1 MSQNNIDY
9 GSFPDDP
16 SADAIR
22 TAFTKVQNNFT
33 QLFAANANSA
43 VTSINRTPG
52 AGITVN
58 NPTGNVIISANIAC
72 VKISTSSLSVGIGG
86 NGGTNATMVT
96 SAQTLVIDID
106 PAQVLSNYF
115 ASPSNGL
122 AVFNGTLSSNSNAQS
137 NITSLGTLLNLGV
150 AGNITTSNLSITG
163 TSNLGNSTTA
173 NYFIGSGNNLSN
185 IQGANVTGA
194 VAYATTANSVAVANV
209 SGIGNIATIN
219 LDGNVSNILYGNGVF
234 ANSPVTYD
242 NTNVATFLAS
252 YGSNTISTTG
262 NVSVGNI
269 IGNGQ
274 ALTSLAGAN
283 VTGTVANATFATS
296 AGSANSVAVANVS
309 GIGNIATVNLDG
321 NLSNILYGNGVF
333 ASAPI
338 TYGNSNVVTFLA
350 AFGSNSISTTGNVSV
365 GNIIGNGQ
373 ALTDI
378 AGNNVS
384 GAVAYAT
391 TANSVAVANV
401 SGIGNIATINFDGN
415 VGNVL
420 RGNGSW
426 GPTVFANG
434 AFTSNASC
442 LLTVPGNMCA
452 ANVIVAD
459 YFLHSVATGI
469 TATGSTQGTAAEITK
484 EINVVSTAAFG
495 TGVVLPT
502 AVEGMVITITNTS
515 ANSLLVYPATGA
527 AINSLVANAAL
538 TQVTNATL
546 QFVAPT
552 TTQWYTT

>member
-22 TAFTKVQNNFT
+22 TAFNKVQNNFN

-52 AGITVN
+52 AGVTVN

-219 LDGNVSNILYGNGVF
+219 LDGNVSNLLTGNG
-234 ANSPVTYD
+234 TY
-242 NTNVATFLAS
+242 VA
-252 YGSNTISTTG
+252 IPI
-262 NVSVGNI
+262 VP
-269 IGNGQ
+269 
-274 ALTSLAGAN
+274 
-283 VTGTVANATFATS
+283 TV
-296 AGSANSVAVANVS
+296 
-309 GIGNIATVNLDG
+309 
-321 NLSNILYGNGVF
+321 
-333 ASAPI
+333 
-338 TYGNSNVVTFLA
+338 
-350 AFGSNSISTTGNVSV
+350 
-365 GNIIGNGQ
+365 
-373 ALTDI
+373 
-378 AGNNVS
+378 
-384 GAVAYAT
+384 
-391 TANSVAVANV
+391 
-401 SGIGNIATINFDGN
+401 GNIATINLDGN
-415 VGNVL
+415 VSNVL
-420 RGNGSW
+420 LGNGSW
-426 GPTVFANG
+426 GVVVTGPIAGGNTEIIFNDEDTANG
-434 AFTSNASC
+434 SANLTFDKTTSV
-442 LLTVPGNMCA
+442 LTVTGNVSVS
-452 ANVIVAD
+452 NVTTTN
-459 YFLHSVATGI
+459 YFLRSVQTGI
-469 TATGSTQGTAAEITK
+469 TASGTVQSNATAITK
-484 EINVVSTAAFG
+484 EINVVSTVASGA
-495 TGVVLPT
+495 GVVLPT
-502 AVEGMVITITNTS
+502 AVAGMVITITNIS
-515 ANSLLVYPATGA
+515 ANSLLVYPATNGI
-527 AINSLVANAAL
+527 INSLSANAAL

-552 TTQWYTT
+552 TTQWYTTSA

>member
-219 LDGNVSNILYGNGVF
+219 LDGNVSN
-234 ANSPVTYD
+234 
-242 NTNVATFLAS
+242 
-252 YGSNTISTTG
+252 
-262 NVSVGNI
+262 
-269 IGNGQ
+269 
-274 ALTSLAGAN
+274 
-283 VTGTVANATFATS
+283 
-296 AGSANSVAVANVS
+296 
-309 GIGNIATVNLDG
+309 
-321 NLSNILYGNGVF
+321 
-333 ASAPI
+333 
-338 TYGNSNVVTFLA
+338 
-350 AFGSNSISTTGNVSV
+350 
-365 GNIIGNGQ
+365 
-373 ALTDI
+373 
-378 AGNNVS
+378 
-384 GAVAYAT
+384 
-391 TANSVAVANV
+391 
-401 SGIGNIATINFDGN
+401 
-415 VGNVL
+415 VL

-426 GPTVFANG
+426 GVYTTGPIAGSNTQVIFNDAGSANG
-434 AFTSNASC
+434 SANLTFDKTTSV
-442 LLTVPGNMCA
+442 LTVTGNVNA
-452 ANVIVAD
+452 ANVTTTS
-459 YFLHSVATGI
+459 YFLRSVETGI
-469 TATGSTQGTAAEITK
+469 TASGTVQSTATAITK
-484 EINVVSTAAFG
+484 EINVVSTVASGA
-495 TGVVLPT
+495 GVVLPT
-502 AVEGMVITITNTS
+502 AVAGMVITITNTS
-515 ANSLLVYPATGA
+515 ANSLLVYPAANGI
-527 AINSLVANAAL
+527 INSLSANAAL

-552 TTQWYTT
+552 TTQWYTTSA

>member
-185 IQGANVTGA
+185 IQGANVTGTVANATYATSAGSANA
-194 VAYATTANSVAVANV
+194 VALANV
-209 SGIGNIATIN
+209 SGAGNIASLNT
-219 LDGNVSNILYGNGVF
+219 DGNASNILYGNGVF

-252 YGSNTISTTG
+252 YGSNT
-262 NVSVGNI
+262 
-269 IGNGQ
+269 
-274 ALTSLAGAN
+274 
-283 VTGTVANATFATS
+283 
-296 AGSANSVAVANVS
+296 
-309 GIGNIATVNLDG
+309 
-321 NLSNILYGNGVF
+321 
-333 ASAPI
+333 
-338 TYGNSNVVTFLA
+338 
-350 AFGSNSISTTGNVSV
+350 ISTTGNVSV